1 MPPIWIAAAVAAVM
15 AIAALVVGMA
25 FMRRK
30 AAPPQARAP
39 RRVAPPRTHP
49 YSTAA
54 PDTLPAVLAQPV
66 PPFLPMT
73 PACAPSLAAP
83 PPGNDTRFAWTD
95 VDTLGE
101 AQRQAIVATFRDLPR
116 PPRLLTRLVSMD
128 ELDAAGSSELAEL
141 IGAEPLI
148 AAKVLAAVNAP
159 AYGLRCTVSGIGQA
173 VTYLGLNAVRAI
185 CVRYALMQSFKAD
198 GKDRAARLKTLWL
211 ASALAG
217 ELAHYPAQRAGLPN
231 PGGLTS
237 AVLLSFLGGLA
248 VSAAVPPARLA
259 VLPVRDFVA
268 RSRAEQALLGLSA
281 AGIGRLLM
289 RQWELPEAIVA
300 EVAGVENSLFAPVRT
315 NAAGQRL
322 AFGYLCARLGERLAS
337 GELASLQALNLRAMA
352 DAEDDLELGC
362 LRPHFADPGF
372 AALLQAL
379 QSAHLDTRVAGLLTD
394 RPARASAAPR
404 REPALP

>member
-1 MPPIWIAAAVAAVM
+1 MQPIWIAAAVAAVM
-15 AIAALVVGMA
+15 AIAALVAGIA
-25 FMRRK
+25 LTRRK
-30 AAPPQARAP
+30 AAPAQAKAPHRAARP
-39 RRVAPPRTHP
+39 GAHRNSPV
-49 YSTAA
+49 A
-54 PDTLPAVLAQPV
+54 PDTMPAALAQPV
-66 PPFLPMT
+66 QPVT
-73 PACAPSLAAP
+73 APTDP
-83 PPGNDTRFAWTD
+83 HFAWTD
-95 VDTLGE
+95 ADTLDE

-128 ELDAAGSSELAEL
+128 ELDTAGSSELAEL

-198 GKDRAARLKTLWL
+198 GRDRAARLKTLWL

-217 ELAHYPAQRAGLPN
+217 EMTHYPAQRAGLSN

-237 AVLLSFLGGLA
+237 AVLLSFLGSLA
-248 VSAAVPPARLA
+248 VSAAVPLPQLALLTARN
-259 VLPVRDFVA
+259 FVV

-289 RQWELPEAIVA
+289 RQWALPEAIVT
-300 EVAGVENSLFAPVRT
+300 EVAGVENTLFTPVRAD
-315 NAAGQRL
+315 AAAHRL

-337 GELASLQALNLRAMA
+337 GELDSLQDLDLRAMA

-372 AALLQAL
+372 AALLQTL
-379 QSAHLDTRVAGLLTD
+379 QSAHVATRVAGLLTD
-394 RPARASAAPR
+394 QPLRAAVVSR
-404 REPALP
+404 REAALP